1 MCRSSLEPGGP
12 RRCSGDT
19 RVAYERAAA
28 AVADLESRAERLN
41 TEAGGINASAS
52 TTEPRDHLWLV
63 GTPRHRWTLLG
74 EGQYGQVLMS
84 PDGTRAV
91 KELLDGRQFGQYE
104 IELACKMGELGHSP
118 RVFSATESFIEMEVA
133 PGRPLWSQYRRGED
147 EPVMNTAQA
156 AKVAAALHD
165 LHRLGFAHGD
175 LHPLQLICHDDDVKI
190 VDFGLSVRH
199 CDQPVKVMQDLNKV
213 NALVRWDNEELQS
226 IPFVRL
232 VMKYLPQYRAVTGR
246 SQAAIAQREE
256 IAKLYLKELEEMS

>member
-1 MCRSSLEPGGP
+1 MCRSSAEPGGP

-19 RVAYERAAA
+19 RASYERAAA
-28 AVADLESRAERLN
+28 SVAELEHIEDRLN
-41 TEAGGINASAS
+41 AQSEGVA
-52 TTEPRDHLWLV
+52 PQDHAWLV

-74 EGQYGQVLMS
+74 EGLYGQVLMS

-104 IELACKMGELGHSP
+104 VELACKMGELGHSP
-118 RVFSATESFIEMEVA
+118 RVFSAAETFIEMEVA
-133 PGRPLWSQYRRGED
+133 QGKPLWSQYRRGED

-156 AKVAAALHD
+156 TKVAAALHD
-165 LHRLGFAHGD
+165 LHRLGYAHGD
-175 LHPLQLICHDDDVKI
+175 LHPLQLICHGDDVKI
-190 VDFGLSVRH
+190 VDFGLSVRLA
-199 CDQPVKVMQDLNKV
+199 DNPVKSMHDLNKI

-232 VMKYLPQYRAVTGR
+232 VMKYLPQYREVAGR

-256 IAKLYLKELEEMS
+256 IAKLYLKELEELP

>member
-1 MCRSSLEPGGP
+1 MCRSSAETGGP

-19 RVAYERAAA
+19 RSTYQRSAA
-28 AVADLESRAERLN
+28 AVDQLERDESRLQGAVGSEPA
-41 TEAGGINASAS
+41 AGDAGAQESV
-52 TTEPRDHLWLV
+52 WLV

-91 KELLDGRQFGQYE
+91 KEVLDGRQFGRYE
-104 IELACKMGELGHSP
+104 VELACKMGELGHSP
-118 RVFSATESFIEMEVA
+118 RVFSAAETFIEMEVA
-133 PGRPLWSQYRRGED
+133 PGKPLWSQYKRGEE
-147 EPVMNTAQA
+147 EPVMTTAQA

-175 LHPLQLICHDDDVKI
+175 LHPLQLICDGDDVKM

-199 CDQPVKVMQDLNKV
+199 EDSSVKAMQDLNKIG
-213 NALVRWDNEELQS
+213 ALVRWDNEELQS
-226 IPFVRL
+226 IPYVRL
-232 VMKYLPQYRAVTGR
+232 VMKYLPQYRAVAGR

-256 IAKLYLKELEEMS
+256 IAKLYLKELEEL